1 LFLAVA
7 SGGAMPGGEAYR
19 VRSHGRSQGTTRMK
33 RSRYVARFGWLVLA
47 TAALGPF
54 LGNDQAAAQ
63 ATHRLVAGP
72 ETVAYG
78 HYDPEKP
85 GVLRIESG
93 DFLEI
98 TTMLTSNPTR
108 LQQMGLP
115 AEEVQRNLAA
125 IVEQVTDR
133 GPGGHILTGPIHI
146 EGAEPGDVLEVRILS
161 VDYSIPYGYNGCSGF
176 VPDLC
181 DEDVRSRLIRIDT
194 QNHRA
199 EIAPGVTVTTRP
211 FFGSMGV
218 APPPDSGRV
227 SSNPPGRH
235 AGNMDL
241 KELVAGT
248 TLYVP
253 VWVTGAL
260 FEIGDGH
267 AAQGDGE
274 VNQTGLETSLEGRL
288 QFILHKDRT
297 LDWPRA
303 ETPTHHIAM
312 GFAPDLEEATEIA
325 IRETVELIQERTG
338 LSQGEAYSVV
348 SMAVDLGITELV
360 DGNVG
365 VHSMVPKELLGD
377 VPDEVEVLIR
387 GGMVYDGSGS
397 EGVIRDV
404 GVSGDRIVFL
414 GDANAAGVTGTRVI
428 NASGLVVSPGFIDP
442 HAHAQ
447 GDLAS
452 EEPVRRE
459 NLNYLMQGV
468 TTVVVGNDGHGTF
481 DIAGSRAAME
491 GQGIG
496 TNAALLVGF
505 GSVRGE
511 VMGMRDE
518 PASDDELEE
527 MKGLVDQAM
536 RDGAAG
542 LATGL
547 FYAPQSFSSTEEVV
561 QLARVAAAYGG
572 TYDSHMRDESSYSI
586 GLLGS
591 IAEVIRVA
599 EEAEIAV
606 NISHI
611 KALGVDVWGQSGEAI
626 EMIRAARAR
635 GLRVTADQYPYEASG
650 SSLNASL
657 LPRWAQSGGRDSLLA
672 RFDDPVVRE
681 RLVADMQDNMRRR
694 NGPDAMLI
702 TGGQDESIRGMTLED
717 VAAARGLDPIE
728 TAIEI
733 IRDGGAGIGSFN
745 MNEDDIAT
753 FMAAEFVMTGSDG
766 SDGHPRK
773 YGTYPRKIRKYVLD
787 EDVISMSRMIRAS
800 SSQPAEVFGLTDRG
814 RIAVGSFADIAVFDP
829 ETIRDESTFLEP
841 RLLATGMRY
850 VLVNGEMAVDEG
862 EPQHTRTG
870 RVLRRVSRPISQ

>member
-1 LFLAVA
+1 MMHGHDRGFLFRFLAVVA
-7 SGGAMPGGEAYR
+7 VVVAAVAAP
-19 VRSHGRSQGTTRMK
+19 VQGQT
-33 RSRYVARFGWLVLA
+33 
-47 TAALGPF
+47 
-54 LGNDQAAAQ
+54 
-63 ATHRLVAGP
+63 THRLVAGP
-72 ETVAYG
+72 ETVAWG
-78 HYDPEKP
+78 HYDPAKP
-85 GVLRIESG
+85 GVLRVRSG
-93 DFLEI
+93 DLVEV
-98 TTMLTSNPTR
+98 TTMLTSNPNG

-115 AEEVQRNLAA
+115 ADEVQPNLRA

-133 GPGGHILTGPIHI
+133 GPGGHILTGPIHV

-176 VPDLC
+176 VRDLC

-199 EIAPGVTVTTRP
+199 EIAPGIVVETRP

-227 SSNPPGRH
+227 SSVPPGRH
-235 AGNMDL
+235 AGNIDL

-248 TLYVP
+248 TLYIP
-253 VWVTGAL
+253 VWVEGAL

-274 VNQTGLETSLEGRL
+274 VNQTGLETSLEGRVQL
-288 QFILHKDRT
+288 IVHKDRS

-303 ETPTHHIAM
+303 ETPDHHILM
-312 GFAPDLEEATEIA
+312 GFDPDLEAATEIA
-325 IRETVELIQERTG
+325 IRETVEFIQERTS
-338 LSQGEAYSVV
+338 LTRGEAYSVV
-348 SMAVDLGITELV
+348 SMAVDLRITELV
-360 DGNVG
+360 DRNVG
-365 VHSMVPKELLGD
+365 VHAMVPKALVGD
-377 VPDEVEVLIR
+377 TPGEVEVLLR
-387 GGMVYDGSGS
+387 GGLVFDGSGS
-397 EGVIRDV
+397 AGVVRDV

-414 GDANAAGVTGTRVI
+414 GDARAAGVTGTREI
-428 NASGLVVSPGFIDP
+428 DAQGLIVSPGFVDP

-452 EEPVRRE
+452 TDRTRRE

-481 DIAGSRAAME
+481 DIAGSREAME
-491 GQGIG
+491 ARGVG

-518 PASDDELEE
+518 PASGEELDR
-527 MKGLVDQAM
+527 MRDLVDQAM
-536 RDGAAG
+536 QDGAVG

-547 FYAPQSFSSTEEVV
+547 FYAPQSFSTTDEVV
-561 QLARVAAAYGG
+561 ALARVAGSYGG
-572 TYDSHMRDESSYSI
+572 VYDTHMRDESSYTV

-591 IAEVIRVA
+591 VDEVIHIA
-599 EEAEIAV
+599 EEADIAA

-611 KALGVDVWGQSGEAI
+611 KALGVDVWGQSRDVVER
-626 EMIRAARAR
+626 IREARAR
-635 GLRVTADQYPYEASG
+635 GLRITADQYPYEASG

-657 LPRWAQSGGRDSLLA
+657 LPRWAQAGGVDSLLA
-672 RFDDPVVRE
+672 RFEDPDVRP
-681 RLVADMQDNMRRR
+681 RLIADMRENMRRR

-702 TGGQDESIRGMTLED
+702 TGGRNPALRGRTLAEI
-717 VAAARGLDPIE
+717 AGERGQDPID

-733 IRDGGAGIGSFN
+733 IRAGGAGIGSFN

-773 YGTYPRKIRKYVLD
+773 YGTYPRKIARWVQ
-787 EDVISMSRMIRAS
+787 EEGVISMARMIRAS
-800 SSQPAEVFGLTDRG
+800 SAQPAEVFGLADRG
-814 RIAVGSFADIAVFDP
+814 RIAVGAFADIAVFDP
-829 ETIRDESTFLEP
+829 ETIRDEATFLEP
-841 RLLATGMRY
+841 TRLATGMRY
-850 VLVNGEMAVDEG
+850 VFVNGRLAVEEG
-862 EPQHTRTG
+862 EPTHVLAG
-870 RVLRRVSRPISQ
+870 RVLRKARPIS